1 MVQGKR
7 FTKIKDK
14 GTKLE
19 IRWEQPVGGNYDA
32 NQCDLKSAIS
42 PHPDFRSAMQ
52 DLVTYWQQMLDLDE
66 RYAQDVKLH
75 SLQISWK
82 DRQISGAIL
91 TGALLLPARPF
102 LLVLMRRSARSAR
115 KPLYTSKGRTGKRT
129 CSTTRT
135 RGRLSRPKRR
145 SKRLPRPNSNRPT
158 PNAIFRLRRAH
169 GVEVSLAIPLTPFSR
184 SGLSLTVRQLFNSTA
199 RHAITSD

>member
-91 TGALLLPARPF
+91 TGAKPVSSTQNPAVFSTPSGASLPAG
-102 LLVLMRRSARSAR
+102 ADEAIR
-115 KPLYTSKGRTGKRT
+115 KVCQEAALYLEGKNGEEDLFDDPDEGQT
-129 CSTTRT
+129 VEAEAEIETTAT
-135 RGRLSRPKRR
+135 AQLEPA
-145 SKRLPRPNSNRPT
+145 
-158 PNAIFRLRRAH
+158 NA
-169 GVEVSLAIPLTPFSR
+169 
-184 SGLSLTVRQLFNSTA
+184 
-199 RHAITSD
+199 